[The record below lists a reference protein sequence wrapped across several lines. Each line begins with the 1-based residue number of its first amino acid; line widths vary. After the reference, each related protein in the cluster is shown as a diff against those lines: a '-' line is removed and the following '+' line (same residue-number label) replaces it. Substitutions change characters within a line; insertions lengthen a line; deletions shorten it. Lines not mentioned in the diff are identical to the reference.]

1 MSFPNTVYGKAGWE
15 RVLTSDQRH
24 TLGTRMAF
32 ADGRVYRYAKDSGA
46 GIAAGRLVQ
55 APATDTADDMDL
67 AWSAGAAVGGT
78 TITTGTSL
86 TITKDQYKDGWL
98 YTNDGAGEGQIYP
111 IKSNT
116 AVSSAAGCVF
126 TIDEED
132 GFVIALTAT
141 SSLFGV
147 QYNLYDG
154 VLVQPTTITNAAVGV
169 STTTVT
175 ASYYTWIQ
183 TWGPCALLDQGAT
196 WVVGDQ
202 LAAAE
207 STNAGAATLLDSS
220 TAQDNQSIG
229 YSMGIVPATTDF
241 GFMYLTIAP

>member
-1 MSFPNTVYGKAGWE
+1 MSFPNTIYGKTGWE
-15 RVLTSDQRH
+15 KVLTSDQRH
-24 TLGTRMAF
+24 KLGTRMAF

-55 APATDTADDMDL
+55 APVTDAADDMDL
-67 AWSAGAAVGGT
+67 AWSAGGAVGGT
-78 TITTGTSL
+78 TVTTGTSL
-86 TITKDQYKDGWL
+86 TITKDQYKEGWL
-98 YTNDGAGEGQIYP
+98 YVNDAAGEGCIYP

-116 AVSSAAGCVF
+116 AVSGAAGCVF

-132 GFVIALTAT
+132 GFSIALTAT

-147 QYNLYDG
+147 VYNIYDG

-175 ASYYTWIQ
+175 ASYYTWLQ
-183 TWGPCALLDQGAT
+183 TWGPCALLDYGAT

-202 LAAAE
+202 IAAAE
-207 STNAGAATLLDSS
+207 STDAGAATLLDSS
-220 TAQDNQSIG
+220 SAQDNHSIG
-229 YSMGIVPATTDF
+229 YSMYIKPATTDF
-241 GFMYLTIAP
+241 GFVMLTLAP

>member
-1 MSFPNTVYGKAGWE
+1 MSFPNTVYGKPGWE
-15 RVLTSDQRH
+15 KVMTSDQRH
-24 TLGTRMAF
+24 KLGTRMAF
-32 ADGRVYRYAKDSGA
+32 ADGRVYHYAQDSGA

-55 APATDTADDMDL
+55 APATDAADDMGL

-86 TITKDQYKDGWL
+86 TIAKDQYKEGWL
-98 YTNDGAGEGQIYP
+98 YTNDGTGEGQIYP

-116 AVSSAAGCVF
+116 AVASATGCVF
-126 TIDEED
+126 TIDDED
-132 GFVIALTAT
+132 GFAVALTAT
-141 SSLFGV
+141 SSKFGV
-147 QYNLYDG
+147 LYNIYDG

-175 ASYYTWIQ
+175 ASYYTWLQ

-202 LAAAE
+202 LAASE
-207 STNAGAATLLDSS
+207 GTNAGAAILLDSS
-220 TAQDNQSIG
+220 GAPDNQSIG
-229 YSMGIVPATTDF
+229 YSMYIVPATTEF

>member
-24 TLGTRMAF
+24 KLGTRMAF
-32 ADGRVYRYAKDSGA
+32 ADGRVYHYTEVGGTA
-46 GIAAGRLVQ
+46 IASGRLVQ
-55 APATDTADDMDL
+55 PVAATAAHDMDL
-67 AWSAGAAVGGT
+67 AWSAGAAAGGT

-86 TITKDQYKDGWL
+86 TVTLNQYKEGWL

-116 AVSSAAGCVF
+116 AVSGAAGCVF

-147 QYNLYDG
+147 MPNLYKDTI
-154 VLVQPTTITNAAVGV
+154 VQPTTITQAAVGV
-169 STTTVT
+169 SPTTMT
-175 ASYYTWIQ
+175 ADYYGWLQ
-183 TWGPCALLDQGAT
+183 TWGPCALLNTGTT
-196 WVVGDQ
+196 WVIGDQ
-202 LAAAE
+202 LASGETGA
-207 STNAGAATLLDSS
+207 AGAAILLDSS
-220 TAQDNQSIG
+220 GAPDNQSVG
-229 YSMGIVPATTDF
+229 FAMGPQPADADF
-241 GFMYLTIAP
+241 GFMYLTISP

>member
-1 MSFPNTVYGKAGWE
+1 MSFPNTVYGKPGWE
-15 RVLTSDQRH
+15 KVMTSDQRH
-24 TLGTRMAF
+24 KLGTRMTF
-32 ADGRVYRYAKDSGA
+32 ADGRVYRYALDSGA

-55 APATDTADDMDL
+55 APATDAADDMDL

-86 TITKDQYKDGWL
+86 TITKDQYKEGWL

-116 AVSSAAGCVF
+116 AVSGAAGCVF
-126 TIDEED
+126 TIDDED
-132 GFVIALTAT
+132 GFAIALTAT
-141 SSLFGV
+141 TSLFGV
-147 QYNLYDG
+147 VYNLYDG

-175 ASYYTWIQ
+175 ASYYTWLQ
-183 TWGPCALLDQGAT
+183 TWGPCALLDTGAS

-202 LAAAE
+202 LASAE
-207 STNAGAATLLDSS
+207 TGAAGAAILLDSS
-220 TAQDNQSIG
+220 GAPDNQSIG
-229 YSMGIVPATTDF
+229 YSMYIVPVTTDF
-241 GFMYLTIAP
+241 GFVNLTISP

>member
-15 RVLTSDQRH
+15 KALTSDQRH
-24 TLGTRMAF
+24 KLGTRMAF

-147 QYNLYDG
+147 MPNLYKDTI
-154 VLVQPTTITNAAVGV
+154 VQPTTITQAAVGV
-169 STTTVT
+169 SPTTMT
-175 ASYYTWIQ
+175 ADYYGWLQ
-183 TWGPCALLDQGAT
+183 TWGPCALLNTGTT
-196 WVVGDQ
+196 WVIGDQ
-202 LAAAE
+202 LASGETGA
-207 STNAGAATLLDSS
+207 AGAAILLDSS
-220 TAQDNQSIG
+220 GAPDNQSVG
-229 YSMGIVPATTDF
+229 FAMGPQPADADF
-241 GFMYLTIAP
+241 GFMYLTISP

>member
-15 RVLTSDQRH
+15 KALTSDQRH
-24 TLGTRMAF
+24 KLGTRMAF

-116 AVSSAAGCVF
+116 AVSSAPACVF

-183 TWGPCALLDQGAT
+183 TWGPCAWLDQGAT

-220 TAQDNQSIG
+220 SAQDNQSVG

>member
-1 MSFPNTVYGKAGWE
+1 MSFPDTVYGKPGWE
-15 RVLTSDQRH
+15 KVMTSDQRH
-24 TLGTRMAF
+24 KLGTRMSL
-32 ADGRVYRYAKDSGA
+32 ADGRAYRYAKDSGA

-55 APATDTADDMDL
+55 APATDAADDMDL

-86 TITKDQYKDGWL
+86 TITKDQYKEGWL
-98 YTNDGAGEGQIYP
+98 YTNDGTGQGQIYP

-126 TIDEED
+126 TIDDED
-132 GFVIALTAT
+132 GFAVALTAT
-141 SSLFGV
+141 SDLFGV
-147 QYNLYDG
+147 VYNIYDG

-175 ASYYTWIQ
+175 ASYYTWLQ
-183 TWGPCALLDQGAT
+183 TWGPCALLDTGAT

-207 STNAGAATLLDSS
+207 GTAAGAATLLDSS
-220 TAQDNQSIG
+220 TAQDNQSVG
-229 YSMGIVPATTDF
+229 YSMYIKPATADH

>member
-1 MSFPNTVYGKAGWE
+1 MSFPNTVYGRAGWE
-15 RVLTSDQRH
+15 KALTSDQRH
-24 TLGTRMAF
+24 KLGTRMAF
-32 ADGRVYRYAKDSGA
+32 ADGRVYRYAKNA
-46 GIAAGRLVQ
+46 AVEIASGRLVQ

-67 AWSAGAAVGGT
+67 AWSAGAAAGDT

-86 TITKDQYKDGWL
+86 TITKDQYKEGWL
-98 YTNDGAGEGQIYP
+98 YTNDAVGEGQIYP

-126 TIDEED
+126 TIDEPD

-141 SSLFGV
+141 TSLFGV
-147 QYNLYDG
+147 QYNLYDS
-154 VLVQPTTITNAAVGV
+154 VIVQPTTVTNVAVGV
-169 STTTVT
+169 SPTTMT
-175 ASYYTWIQ
+175 ASYYGWLQ
-183 TWGPCALLDQGAT
+183 TWGPCALLDYGAT

-220 TAQDNQSIG
+220 SAQDNQSIG
-229 YSMGIVPATTDF
+229 YSMGIVPVTTDF
-241 GFMYLTIAP
+241 GFVMLTIAP